1 MALKVKPLSD
11 RIVVRQADAEEI
23 SSGGIILPD
32 TAQEKPQQ
40 GKVMSIGPGKTAENG
55 ELIKMSL
62 KVGDRVLYGKYS
74 GTEVTI
80 DGEEYVFMRES
91 DILAVL

>member
-1 MALKVKPLSD
+1 MKVKPLSD
-11 RIVVRQADAEEI
+11 RIVVRQADAEEM

-40 GKVMSIGPGKTAENG
+40 GKVMSIGPGKTADNG

>member
-1 MALKVKPLSD
+1 MKVKPLSD
-11 RIVVRQADAEEI
+11 RIVVRQADAEEM

>member
-11 RIVVRQADAEEI
+11 RIVVRQAEAEEM

-40 GKVMSIGPGKTAENG
+40 GKVMSIGPGKIAENG

-91 DILAVL
+91 AILAVL

>member
-11 RIVVRQADAEEI
+11 RIVVRQADAEEM

-40 GKVMSIGPGKTAENG
+40 GKVMSIGPGKRTDIG

-91 DILAVL
+91 DILAIL

>member
-11 RIVVRQADAEEI
+11 RIVVRQADAEEM

-40 GKVMSIGPGKTAENG
+40 GKVMSIGPGKIAENG

-91 DILAVL
+91 DILAIL

>member
-11 RIVVRQADAEEI
+11 RIVVRQADAEEM

-32 TAQEKPQQ
+32 TAQEKPQE
-40 GKVMSIGPGKTAENG
+40 GKVMSIGPGKIAENG

>member
-11 RIVVRQADAEEI
+11 RIVVRQADAEEM